1 MLQPTRTKFRKAHKG
16 RIHGNASRCNAM
28 NYGSFGLKA
37 VQPERIISRQIEAA
51 RVALTRHMK
60 RQGRVW
66 TRMFPNIPVSK
77 KPTEVRMGKGKGSPE
92 FWACRVK
99 PGRILFEVD
108 GVTEEIAREAL
119 YKASAKLPIK
129 CKFIK
134 RIQMKKSDI
143 KKMTKEQALKDIE
156 KLKKDLFNFRFQK
169 INGQIKSPSKIS
181 ETKKNIAR
189 LKTLVVRKDA

>member
-16 RIHGNASRCNAM
+16 RIHGVASRCNFM
-28 NYGSFGLKA
+28 NYGAYGLKA
-37 VQPERIISRQIEAA
+37 IQPDRVISKQIEAA
-51 RVALTRHMK
+51 RVALTRL
-60 RQGRVW
+60 
-66 TRMFPNIPVSK
+66 FPNIPVSK

-108 GVTEEIAREAL
+108 GVTEQVAREAL

-134 RIQMKKSDI
+134 R
-143 KKMTKEQALKDIE
+143 T
-156 KLKKDLFNFRFQK
+156 
-169 INGQIKSPSKIS
+169 
-181 ETKKNIAR
+181 
-189 LKTLVVRKDA
+189 